1 MCSSGVSYFIV
12 VLVLEC
18 LALFLWNFFFWNT
31 LYILAGQTDHGK
43 GKRPRW
49 LDPNISS
56 NSWKK
61 STKLNEENDE
71 ERRSFDE
78 EKSVREDVS
87 NVSGVEISYVSD
99 SGSDPEHEVI
109 SESNINY
116 TSRNKVISL
125 NELFIIYSFW
135 HFSYNSQGGKWTKP
149 RIWGLDHFWHR
160 NDYAI
165 VQSIIIIRF
174 HCSSN
179 L

>member
-1 MCSSGVSYFIV
+1 M
-12 VLVLEC
+12 E
-18 LALFLWNFFFWNT
+18 FFFWNT

-61 STKLNEENDE
+61 STKLNEENGED
-71 ERRSFDE
+71 RRSFVDE
-78 EKSVREDVS
+78 KNDRDDVN

-109 SESNINY
+109 SESNTNY

-125 NELFIIYSFW
+125 NELFIIYSF
-135 HFSYNSQGGKWTKP
+135 
-149 RIWGLDHFWHR
+149 
-160 NDYAI
+160 
-165 VQSIIIIRF
+165 
-174 HCSSN
+174 
-179 L
+179 

>member
-1 MCSSGVSYFIV
+1 MCSSGVSYY
-12 VLVLEC
+12 
-18 LALFLWNFFFWNT
+18 T

-61 STKLNEENDE
+61 STKLNEENGED
-71 ERRSFDE
+71 RRSFVE
-78 EKSVREDVS
+78 EKNDRDDVN

-116 TSRNKVISL
+116 TTRNKVISL
-125 NELFIIYSFW
+125 MNYLLFTVFDIFPTIDRVENDEGQKELYLEF
-135 HFSYNSQGGKWTKP
+135 G
-149 RIWGLDHFWHR
+149 
-160 NDYAI
+160 
-165 VQSIIIIRF
+165 V
-174 HCSSN
+174 
-179 L
+179 

>member
-1 MCSSGVSYFIV
+1 MFILRFLLYSSSCFAVACPSPMK
-12 VLVLEC
+12 
-18 LALFLWNFFFWNT
+18 FFFWNT

-71 ERRSFDE
+71 DRRSFVE
-78 EKSVREDVS
+78 EKNDKDDVN

-116 TSRNKVISL
+116 TTRNKVISL
-125 NELFIIYSFW
+125 TNYLLFTVFDIFPPIARVENEL
-135 HFSYNSQGGKWTKP
+135 
-149 RIWGLDHFWHR
+149 
-160 NDYAI
+160 
-165 VQSIIIIRF
+165 
-174 HCSSN
+174 N
-179 L
+179 LEFGV